1 MRGASTDRAARCAT
15 ACAALAAGVLLG
27 IATAASAQVR
37 NPGQETISEHVGPLG
52 PVSVPVS
59 AGSRPVRDG
68 LGTIGETSRPMHG
81 GGPVRDR
88 WTRSMRSGPVSS
100 LSRGPMTQP
109 RTAPHG
115 GSVTAAS
122 AGAVK
127 HDIDRPLGSRISQP
141 LRELAPLQQHL
152 RALREHGDASAIT
165 AAAAPLAGPLPD
177 VPDTAHEPGAH
188 DPTADLHA
196 DALQADVP
204 HGDDADVPHAGEP
217 LADLPQA
224 DTPHEPAAPQ

>member
-1 MRGASTDRAARCAT
+1 MPVAVPAPVLLR
-15 ACAALAAGVLLG
+15 AALAGGILLLAAAGVP
-27 IATAASAQVR
+27 AQVR
-37 NPGQETISEHVGPLG
+37 DPGSGAISEHVGPLG

-68 LGTIGETSRPMHG
+68 LGTIGEMSAPVHG

-127 HDIDRPLGSRISQP
+127 HDADRPLGSRISQP
-141 LRELAPLQQHL
+141 LGELDALQRHL
-152 RALREHGDASAIT
+152 RQLRLHGDAGAVA
-165 AAAAPLAGPLPD
+165 AAAAP
-177 VPDTAHEPGAH
+177 
-188 DPTADLHA
+188 
-196 DALQADVP
+196 
-204 HGDDADVPHAGEP
+204 
-217 LADLPQA
+217 
-224 DTPHEPAAPQ
+224 PAAPPPAPALEPAPAPQ